1 MTPARAGWTT
11 PRRADYRPA
20 VPSRIVPSF
29 LALALAGVA
38 CSSSSTTSPEAA
50 PSAAASPAAAPPNAP
65 QGPTVTGRL
74 LRAPLLDGY
83 ESVDATDPD
92 AKEAVESGG
101 VMVRTKGNPK
111 GTMLGV
117 AALPGLPIDLSDPT
131 KCTAMSNMSAQ
142 NSGMSLAGA
151 DVVPIAGTKGC
162 RFKLTLAGTA
172 TQTWS
177 YAWRVS
183 PTAELV
189 AMVVCAI
196 DPSDAAAVRACE
208 LFLDGVAPV

>member
-1 MTPARAGWTT
+1 VL
-11 PRRADYRPA
+11 PR
-20 VPSRIVPSF
+20 ILPSF
-29 LALALAGVA
+29 LALAGIA
-38 CSSSSTTSPEAA
+38 CSSSSTTA
-50 PSAAASPAAAPPNAP
+50 PAPTAAAAPAEAPPSTP

-92 AKEAVESGG
+92 AKDAVESGG
-101 VMVRTKGNPK
+101 VMLRTKGNPK
-111 GTMLGV
+111 GTTLGV
-117 AALPGLPIDLSDPT
+117 AALPGLPIDPSDPT
-131 KCTAMSNMSAQ
+131 KCTAMSTMSAQ

-151 DVVPIAGTKGC
+151 DVVPMAGTKGC

-183 PTAELV
+183 PTAELA

-208 LFLDGVAPV
+208 VFLDGVAPV